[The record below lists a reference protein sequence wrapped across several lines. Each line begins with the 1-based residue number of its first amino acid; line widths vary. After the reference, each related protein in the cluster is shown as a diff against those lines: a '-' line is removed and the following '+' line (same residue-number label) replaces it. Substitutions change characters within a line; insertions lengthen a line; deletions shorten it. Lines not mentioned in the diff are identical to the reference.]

1 VDILASVAQ
10 GLGVALQ
17 PVNLLACFIGVFIG
31 TLVGVLP
38 GFGPVSAMSLLLPV
52 TLAGTPEAG
61 IIMMAGIYYG
71 SMYGGSTTSILVNIP
86 GEAAS
91 VVTCLDGHEM
101 AKQGRPGAALGIAAL
116 GSFFAGTFAIVA
128 LMLIAPTLARWA
140 VAFGPAEYFSL
151 MVLGLVVL
159 TFLTQGS
166 MAKALLMACVGAV
179 LGLIGLDSITA
190 QPRLTFDRLE
200 LYDGIG
206 LVPVVMGLFGIAEVL
221 HNLERPI
228 AREVIKTKLSQLWPN
243 RAEWRASAAP
253 VARGTVLGFFL
264 GILPGGGAVISS
276 FASYALE
283 KRLSKTPERFG
294 RGAIEGV
301 AGPEAANNAAAGG
314 AFIPLMTL
322 GIPPNVVMA
331 LLLGAFIIHGLQP
344 GPLLMSQNPTLF
356 WGIVASMYVGNA
368 MLLVLNLPL
377 VGMWAQLL
385 RLPYNVLFPLIV
397 LFQHRRRLLLEQQRL
412 RRLRHGRL
420 RHSRLPHAQ
429 GRLRAGAAR
438 SRLRARAD
446 AREQFAQGN
455 DPLAGRSLDL
465 PYPPD
470 LGDLSRLRGGAAARA
485 AASGAEAQA
494 RGGRSRRDGLIS

>member
-1 VDILASVAQ
+1 M
-10 GLGVALQ
+10 
-17 PVNLLACFIGVFIG
+17 FIG

-38 GFGPVSAMSLLLPV
+38 GIGPVSAMSLLLPV

-101 AKQGRPGAALGIAAL
+101 AKQGRAGAALGIAAL

-253 VARGTVLGFFL
+253 VTRGTVLGFFL

-397 LFQHRRRLLLEQQRL
+397 LFSIVGVYCSSNNVFDVYVMVAFGILGYLMRKVGYEPAPLVLAFVLGPMLENNL
-412 RRLRHGRL
+412 RKAMIL
-420 RHSRLPHAQ
+420 SQ
-429 GRLRAGAAR
+429 
-438 SRLRARAD
+438 
-446 AREQFAQGN
+446 
-455 DPLAGRSLDL
+455 
-465 PYPPD
+465 
-470 LGDLSRLRGGAAARA
+470 GDLSTFLTRPISATCLVFAAALLLAPLLPALRRKRA
-485 AASGAEAQA
+485 VVALDETA
-494 RGGRSRRDGLIS
+494 